1 MPDSVGELADD
12 IESLVRATPGVTGLH
27 PGMFGEV
34 ATYLPGRRVAG
45 IRVADGV
52 VDVHVIVDA
61 TAPMRS
67 TAAAVR
73 AAVAS
78 AVPGSSVNVT
88 VEDIEVGSEIGDA
101 GGR

>member
-1 MPDSVGELADD
+1 MPDSVGALADD
-12 IESLVRATPGVTGLH
+12 IASLVRATPGVAGLH

-34 ATYLPGRRVAG
+34 ATYLPGRKVSG

-52 VDVHVIVDA
+52 VNVHVIVDA
-61 TAPMRS
+61 SVPLRS

-78 AVPGSSVNVT
+78 AVPGSTVNVT
-88 VEDIEVGSEIGDA
+88 VEDVEIIGDA